1 MPIPSTL
8 PESPTKLLEE
18 WRGREAPLCVKFGSQ
33 FTRLQIILGR
43 IFKVTENQVA
53 IETDHTVFWLNTDRA
68 KFKMPDHAPTALTH
82 FGEGYA
88 DQFVRVL
95 FIHYTEEEN
104 CLIFEWIAQPETEAV
119 S

>member
-1 MPIPSTL
+1 MSIPSTL

-18 WRGREAPLCVKFGSQ
+18 WRDREAPLCIKFISE
-33 FTRLQIILGR
+33 FTRLHIILGR

-53 IETDHTVFWLNTDRA
+53 IEIEHTVFWLNTDKA
-68 KFKMPDHAPTALTH
+68 KFSMPEHAPTTLTH

-88 DQFVRVL
+88 DQFVRLL
-95 FIHYTEEEN
+95 FIHYSEKEN
-104 CLIFEWIAQPETEAV
+104 CLIFEWIAQPETGVV